1 VIADNPY
8 TPTQL
13 MTNAVQLL
21 MASGI
26 FSMREFKDW
35 EATPN
40 KTYISLKIF
49 FHGAYARQLVA
60 VQLCTTGQQGY
71 VANQHNHNMCNML
84 EDGALVTDDNGSITT
99 ITQQTADN
107 VTTGSTL
114 SNTYA
119 ALMPTANSSPSPN
132 DYAAAA
138 SAINLLSANQ
148 TAMWLHM

>member
-1 VIADNPY
+1 
-8 TPTQL
+8 
-13 MTNAVQLL
+13 
-21 MASGI
+21 
-26 FSMREFKDW
+26 
-35 EATPN
+35 
-40 KTYISLKIF
+40 
-49 FHGAYARQLVA
+49 
-60 VQLCTTGQQGY
+60 
-71 VANQHNHNMCNML
+71 ML